1 MPINNSTTFLSK
13 LELEQIKEGLQ
24 QTFPT
29 LANLNMLKLLSDGFS
44 SYVIL
49 IEDEMIFRIAKTSK
63 AMHGHRKEQSVL
75 PHLREYLP
83 FQVPVPAWRAEP
95 SEIFPFGVI
104 GYRAIPGIPFYLE
117 LAPSVNLKHIA
128 HDLARF
134 LVRLHDFPIDE
145 ARSFGF
151 AQTIDPE
158 SLAAE
163 VMPVLSTHLSKA
175 EYGKFSLWWEKYL
188 NDSAKDSFIP
198 KLIHGDPWG
207 ENIILDERLDHI
219 VGIIDFESVNI
230 GDAAQDFAAQKY
242 VGLDFS
248 NGVINYYLE
257 LGGKPGSHFST
268 RLLWHSMLRELGG
281 LKYAI
286 RYPESGE
293 LGDCL
298 QKVRNE
304 LLLSA

>member
-1 MPINNSTTFLSK
+1 VPINNRTTFLSK
-13 LELEQIKEGLQ
+13 LELEKINEGLQ
-24 QTFPT
+24 QTFPA
-29 LANLNMLKLLSDGFS
+29 LANLNTLKLLSDGFS

-49 IEDEMIFRIAKTSK
+49 IGGEIIFRIAKTSK
-63 AMHGHRKEQSVL
+63 AMHGHMREHSVL
-75 PHLREYLP
+75 PHIQGYLP
-83 FQVPVPAWRAEP
+83 FRVPEPAWQAEP

-104 GYRAIPGIPFYLE
+104 GYRAIPGIPFSLE
-117 LAPSVNLKHIA
+117 LAPSLNLKYIA

-134 LVRLHDFPIDE
+134 LVRLHDFPLDE
-145 ARSFGF
+145 ARAFGF
-151 AQTIDPE
+151 SENMDLE

-163 VMPVLSTHLSKA
+163 VMPVLSSHFSKA

-188 NDSAKDSFIP
+188 NDPVKDSFIP

-207 ENIILDERLDHI
+207 ENIILDERLDQI
-219 VGIIDFESVNI
+219 VGIIDFESVSI

-242 VGLDFS
+242 LGSDFS
-248 NGVINYYLE
+248 NWVIKYYRE
-257 LGGKPGSHFST
+257 LGGEPGSHFST
-268 RLLWHSMLRELGG
+268 RLIWHSMLRELGG

>member
-1 MPINNSTTFLSK
+1 VPINNRTTFLPN
-13 LELEQIKEGLQ
+13 LELEKIKEGLQ

-29 LANLNMLKLLSDGFS
+29 LANLNTLKLLSDGFS

-49 IEDEMIFRIAKTSK
+49 IEDEIIFRIAKTSE
-63 AMHGHRKEQSVL
+63 AMHGHMKERALL
-75 PHLREYLP
+75 PYLQGYLP
-83 FQVPVPAWRAEP
+83 FQVLELTWQAKP
-95 SEIFPFGVI
+95 SKFFPFGVI
-104 GYRAIPGIPFYLE
+104 GYRAIPGIPFSLE

-134 LVRLHDFPIDE
+134 LVRLHDFPIDK

-151 AQTIDPE
+151 AEIIDLE
-158 SLAAE
+158 SLGAE
-163 VMPVLSTHLSKA
+163 VMPILSSLFSKA
-175 EYGKFSLWWEKYL
+175 EYGKLSSWWEKYL
-188 NDSAKDSFIP
+188 NDPAKDDFRP

-207 ENIILDERLDHI
+207 ENIILDESLDHI

-242 VGLDFS
+242 LGRGFS
-248 NGVINYYLE
+248 NSVIKSYRE
-257 LGGKPGSHFST
+257 LGGEPGSHFST